1 MIINY
6 LCTDY
11 LWHCVTV
18 YTGTHSAASFAVV
31 TNMTQQLA
39 LNERVGNVSS
49 YVYLNHEVLN
59 DTMKS
64 GAFIA
69 QGNAIFPLLPRA
81 KLAKVLRRVWN
92 NVSKKFHLY
101 PPSVLSSDRHVKK
114 YHWILLFAWFP
125 CSRHF

>member
-49 YVYLNHEVLN
+49 YVYLNHKVLN
-59 DTMKS
+59 DPMKS

-81 KLAKVLRRVWN
+81 CKAGESSPPCWEQRQQRVPSLSAQRPFLR
-92 NVSKKFHLY
+92 
-101 PPSVLSSDRHVKK
+101 
-114 YHWILLFAWFP
+114 
-125 CSRHF
+125 